1 MSKFFPADGR
11 GAIPNRLYSMQSLV
25 SFKNVIAVSG
35 NFPVLTGFDVEIGPS
50 EIVLLRGRN
59 GAGKTSFLR
68 AVAGLLRVTRGQAK
82 VLGVDVVARPAD
94 VRQRVGFLGHESFLY
109 EDLTARENVKF
120 VLRATRSDT
129 NLLDSALDAVGLG
142 GRLSSLKVSKMS
154 AGQKKKVALASLI
167 ARAPELW
174 LLDEPHTSLDSWT
187 RGVLD
192 ATLNLAVEHGS
203 TVLLVSHEAHHGSLM
218 PSRIIDVA
226 GGKVGG
232 DTVVNETNSKK
243 VLLSKGGSGNV
254 A

>member
-1 MSKFFPADGR
+1 
-11 GAIPNRLYSMQSLV
+11 MQSLV

-68 AVAGLLRVTRGQAK
+68 AVAGLLRVTRGHAN
-82 VLGVDVVARPAD
+82 VLGVDIVASPAD
-94 VRQRVGFLGHESFLY
+94 VRHRVGLLGHESFLY

-120 VLRATRSDT
+120 ALKATRSDT
-129 NLLDSALDAVGLG
+129 NLLDSALDTVGLG
-142 GRLSSLKVSKMS
+142 GRLSTLKVSKMS
-154 AGQKKKVALASLI
+154 AGQKKKVALASLV

-192 ATLNLAVEHGS
+192 ATLNQAVERGS
-203 TVLLVSHEAHHGSLM
+203 TVLLVSHEAHQGSLV

-226 GGKVGG
+226 GGKVGSDVTLDDSSG
-232 DTVVNETNSKK
+232 NR